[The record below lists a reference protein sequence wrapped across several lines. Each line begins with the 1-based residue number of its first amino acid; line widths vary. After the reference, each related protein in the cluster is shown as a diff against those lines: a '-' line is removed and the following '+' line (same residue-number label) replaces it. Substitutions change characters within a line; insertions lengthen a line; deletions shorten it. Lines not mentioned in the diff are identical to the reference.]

1 MLSDTL
7 LNYVMLCANDVK
19 LSVDIPSVILPN
31 VVLNFR
37 QSFAILSYIFVA
49 LYNAECLYDN
59 C

>member
-19 LSVDIPSVILPN
+19 LSVDVPRVILPN

-49 LYNAECLYDN
+49 LYNAECLYHN